1 MSQTR
6 ADIRPKNNLRTFRL
20 TANLSQEELSGTTG
34 IPAPYISQ
42 LERGIMNPSGKQII
56 ELCTFFK
63 ISADILFPRGSSENE

>member
-1 MSQTR
+1 MATSR

-20 TANLSQEELSGTTG
+20 TADISQEDLSASTG

-63 ISADILFPRGSSENE
+63 ISADILFPRGPSESE